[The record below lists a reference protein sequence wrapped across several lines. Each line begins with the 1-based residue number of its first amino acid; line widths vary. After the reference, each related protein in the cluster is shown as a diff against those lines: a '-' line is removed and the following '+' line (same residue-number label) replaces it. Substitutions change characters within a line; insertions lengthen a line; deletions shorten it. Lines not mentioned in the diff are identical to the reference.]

1 MKRVYRRIMAL
12 TAALLMMVSLAG
24 CGHKG
29 GDGSADGSGD
39 MARSNMLEEDQE
51 KVLYPGFTDRTLDWD
66 HRTLTLSND
75 EKNTVDMVFAV
86 ESASQGKELFVSEP
100 VKPGESV
107 QWDVLASSLS
117 SGKQKICINMT
128 AVLEDGTELNTVSQT
143 ISVTLPGAE

>member
-12 TAALLMMVSLAG
+12 MAALLVMVSLAG
-24 CGHKG
+24 CGQKG
-29 GDGSADGSGD
+29 ADGSADGSAD
-39 MARSNMLEEDQE
+39 SARSSMLEEDKE

-75 EKNTVDMVFAV
+75 EKNTADMVFTV
-86 ESASQGKELFVSEP
+86 KSASENKELFVSEP

-107 QWDVLASSLS
+107 QWDVLSSSLS

-128 AVLEDGTELNTVSQT
+128 VVLEDGTELNTVSQT